1 MAKLK
6 KATLSM
12 NNKEKSF
19 AYEIIGIL
27 SLLISFISIAKFG
40 LIGKYLVLSF
50 SLLFGDWY
58 FLFIGLVGLFGIY
71 CLVFHKKIEL
81 KSIRYYGILLILLS
95 LLIVSHFGMHEYVS
109 QFEGNALKT
118 TMSLYFD
125 YFKSNSTSMI
135 KGGGIIGSIL
145 FYVSYFLLGKV
156 GTILI
161 SIFIMFIGIVFL
173 SKKTIREFVES
184 IIKLFKK
191 IFKFIKNKFDNVI
204 DNVKEISKDYNNKHK
219 VEKEK
224 KITLKKSSKNQEEI
238 FDCEKN
244 VNILTDCFK
253 YLNVDVENITYLI
266 CEHIIVYFIKTKQD
280 VNYKVLEYSLR
291 NKLYDNFLIKYDKYN
306 DMLLLEINRK
316 NGSSLTFK
324 KARKEVLK
332 DKNNIILGID
342 DRNLI
347 VEQEDNL
354 LVVCSNINFLTR
366 YILSIALFYSLQKK
380 NKYDN
385 LKIVDCLN
393 CFNEYQINKFDVI
406 NDINYLDNIVEEI
419 DQNLELLNL
428 HHKKDIDE
436 YNLYYQKK
444 IIKKKYII
452 YGIEK
457 LVYKQGY
464 FDKLLYIVQTGSLA
478 GINVILTASENI
490 SLSSI
495 LLSSID
501 QKLILKNDFD
511 FVKHL
516 IDNSYFE
523 ILNNNIEGF
532 YKDKDLIVRISLLL
546 MNDEEKNVYLTK
558 KTS

>member
-1 MAKLK
+1 MLKSLEIEVSPIPFLGKERTLAKLSPS
-6 KATLSM
+6 LG
-12 NNKEKSF
+12 F
-19 AYEIIGIL
+19 EI
-27 SLLISFISIAKFG
+27 
-40 LIGKYLVLSF
+40 
-50 SLLFGDWY
+50 
-58 FLFIGLVGLFGIY
+58 
-71 CLVFHKKIEL
+71 
-81 KSIRYYGILLILLS
+81 
-95 LLIVSHFGMHEYVS
+95 
-109 QFEGNALKT
+109 
-118 TMSLYFD
+118 
-125 YFKSNSTSMI
+125 
-135 KGGGIIGSIL
+135 
-145 FYVSYFLLGKV
+145 
-156 GTILI
+156 
-161 SIFIMFIGIVFL
+161 
-173 SKKTIREFVES
+173 
-184 IIKLFKK
+184 
-191 IFKFIKNKFDNVI
+191 
-204 DNVKEISKDYNNKHK
+204 
-219 VEKEK
+219 
-224 KITLKKSSKNQEEI
+224 
-238 FDCEKN
+238 
-244 VNILTDCFK
+244 
-253 YLNVDVENITYLI
+253 
-266 CEHIIVYFIKTKQD
+266 
-280 VNYKVLEYSLR
+280 
-291 NKLYDNFLIKYDKYN
+291 
-306 DMLLLEINRK
+306 
-316 NGSSLTFK
+316 TFK

-393 CFNEYQINKFDVI
+393 CFNEYQTNKFDVI

-546 MNDEEKNVYLTK
+546 MNDEEKNIYLTK